1 MRKKSFC
8 KNFYGFVNLKKID
21 HHNNNNNNNNNII
34 IIIIIILIII
44 ASKVANPRILKA
56 VLF

>member
-34 IIIIIILIII
+34 IIIIIIIII

>member
-8 KNFYGFVNLKKID
+8 KNFYGFVNLKNID

-34 IIIIIILIII
+34 IIIIIII

>member
-34 IIIIIILIII
+34 III
-44 ASKVANPRILKA
+44 ASKVPNPRILKA